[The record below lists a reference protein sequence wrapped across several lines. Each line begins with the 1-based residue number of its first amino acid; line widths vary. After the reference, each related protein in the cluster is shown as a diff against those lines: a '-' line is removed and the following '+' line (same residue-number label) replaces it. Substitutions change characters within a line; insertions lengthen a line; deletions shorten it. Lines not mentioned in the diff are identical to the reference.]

1 MGTKTAIARS
11 TSVCL
16 LKRIEVLFHISLE
29 ILQNQNKNVQL
40 PKQSDALKRWK

>member
-1 MGTKTAIARS
+1 MGAKTVTARS
-11 TSVCL
+11 TNVWV

-40 PKQSDALKRWK
+40 SKQSDALKRWK